1 MGVVKRGL
9 LSGLATT
16 WTLGKIIFPVTL
28 FVTLLGYTPVLEWIA
43 GQIAPLMNLIG
54 LPGEAAI
61 PLVVGNAL
69 NLFAGIGAILSL
81 ELTVK
86 EVFILAIML
95 SFSHN
100 LIIESAVASKVGIK
114 VAPIIAVRV
123 FLALFSAFVIHLVW
137 SGGSEQAVYGLASSA
152 TAGAEASGW
161 LAITMVGIQT
171 AFWGVVQL
179 ALIVIPLML
188 IVQVMRERGWLQVIS
203 RWLTPLTRL
212 IGVDRNTSVT
222 LASGLTI
229 GLAYGAGVMIE
240 AVKQDRVKK
249 KDLYIVFIFL
259 VACHAVVEDTVV
271 FLVLGIPVWPLLV
284 IRVVTALLLTI
295 AISRIWNQLEKKKAG
310 VYRKDTAYEH

>member
-203 RWLTPLTRL
+203 RCRHRDLVL
-212 IGVDRNTSVT
+212 IEIHLLRHQAQLV
-222 LASGLTI
+222 LLMAP
-229 GLAYGAGVMIE
+229 VMIE